1 MSELELTESD
11 LEVGAHVEYTAL
23 GGLLGDDET
32 HSGTITELRTKTVQ
46 HVSEPDE
53 ERTIVVLS
61 DGDEKYE
68 IREKT
73 LTQQQTHE
81 SDNSGFRVD
90 SFVPADADEDDDD
103 PEIVTDGGEDVTAHV
118 DDATI
123 EGAIES
129 NDDPDHPDALTVEEV
144 RDLLA
149 CVQRSAEIAWSEW
162 MDNVENGHSEVV
174 ADTDGFIVL
183 STGEHDAV
191 AEELELT
198 YEGDVEVDRIA
209 KSVVTQIHHE
219 LARERC
225 DYDWSVAYPYV
236 IRKPEGARDGQRYVE
251 AVVNSLMGEG
261 LSPGQAW
268 AVYGVHVLGY
278 SRNKWASMCGY
289 SDHSAISEPLRK
301 AEQKAGHLGLL

>member
-1 MSELELTESD
+1 MSEIELTESD

-32 HSGTITELRTKTVQ
+32 HSGTITELRTRTVQ

-61 DGDEKYE
+61 DGDEE
-68 IREKT
+68 HEVRAKT
-73 LTQQQTHE
+73 LTQQETNE

-90 SFVPADADEDDDD
+90 AFVPADADKDDDD
-103 PEIVTDGGEDVTAHV
+103 PEIVTDGGEDLTAHV

-123 EGAIES
+123 EDAIES
-129 NDDPDHPDALTVEEV
+129 NDDSGHPDAWAIEEV
-144 RDLLA
+144 RDALA
-149 CVQRSAEIAWSEW
+149 QVQRSFEGFWSEH
-162 MDNVENGHSEVV
+162 MDGVEDGSLEVV
-174 ADTDGFIVL
+174 SDDGDIVVFADHAGCGW
-183 STGEHDAV
+183 GEEMDA
-191 AEELELT
+191 LEL
-198 YEGDVEVDRIA
+198 DREADRTLGRILQ
-209 KSVVTQIHHE
+209 QIQHE
-219 LARERC
+219 IARERT
-225 DYDWSVAYPYV
+225 DYSWSTADPFVV
-236 IRKPEGARDGQRYVE
+236 RKPEGARDGQRYVE
-251 AVVNSLMGEG
+251 AVVNGLMREG

-301 AEQKAGHLGLL
+301 AEEKAAHLGLL